1 MKKNR
6 NRKVRFSAL
15 VLFTTISLT
24 SAAQIPEHINVVRPH
39 EIDDVLINPGIGFTT
54 FQMFNGDNHRAN
66 QDVLR
71 EVDIEKYNNP
81 SPILENKN
89 QPGSSIAYF
98 RISWNAIEPEKE
110 KYRWDYID
118 ELLKLAH
125 EHGQTLALRISP
137 YKGRPQNDVPSW
149 YRELVG
155 LQREFKHVKWPVD
168 PENPDY
174 AYYFGNMIRAL
185 GEQYDGHPDLENV
198 DVSIVGWAG
207 EGGGSKL
214 LSDKAIKALL
224 DPFIESF
231 TKTPLIVLL
240 SGKRVNNY
248 ITSRVNVGWRQDCLG
263 DIGFWADEQN
273 GWTHMYDSY
282 PQNIIEYNMQDAW
295 KTGHVSFEICG
306 TFQTWERGSLTS
318 KEKGEIGSLEN
329 KGFTMANVKYIIDQS
344 LKWHISSFNGKSSEV
359 PEKWKPLI
367 DEWLKKMGYRFV
379 LRRFTSPKTVQVNS
393 KLDFTTW
400 WENKGVAPCYKNYVL
415 ALKLKNKQT
424 EVVLTTNA
432 DITNWLPGDNIYN
445 DGVFIPVDVAPGS
458 YNIHIALLDP
468 LTFQPKIKL
477 AIEGRD
483 NDGWYSLGDVQIV
496 P

>member
-1 MKKNR
+1 MKKNG
-6 NRKVRFSAL
+6 NRKLRISIIVLYTVFSLPL
-15 VLFTTISLT
+15 V
-24 SAAQIPEHINVVRPH
+24 AQIPEHIKVIRPQ

-54 FQMFNGDNHRAN
+54 FQMFNGDNHTAN

-71 EVDIEKYNNP
+71 KVHIERYSNP
-81 SPILENKN
+81 PQVLENKN

-137 YKGRPQNDVPSW
+137 YKGEPQDDVPGW

-155 LQREFKHVKWPVD
+155 PQREFKDVKWPAD

-185 GEQYDGHPDLENV
+185 GERYDGHPDLENV

-207 EGGGSKL
+207 EGGGSNL
-214 LSDKAIKALL
+214 LSDKTIKALL
-224 DPFIESF
+224 DPYIESF
-231 TKTPLIVLL
+231 TKTPLVVLL
-240 SGKRVNNY
+240 SGTKVNEY
-248 ITSRVNVGWRQDCLG
+248 ITSRANVGWRQDCLG

-273 GWTHMYDSY
+273 GWTHMYDYY
-282 PQNIIEYNMQDAW
+282 PQTIIEYDMQDAW

-306 TFQTWERGSLTS
+306 TFQTWKSGSLNS
-318 KEKGEIGSLEN
+318 RKNEAIDSQEN
-329 KGFTMANVKYIIDQS
+329 QGFTIDEVKYIIDQS

-359 PEKWKPLI
+359 PEEWKPLI
-367 DEWLKKMGYRFV
+367 DDWLNKMGYRLV
-379 LRRFTSPKTVQVNS
+379 LRRFTYPKTVQVNS

-415 ALKLKNKQT
+415 ALKLKNREME
-424 EVVLTTNA
+424 EVISTKA

-445 DGVFIPVDVAPGS
+445 DGVFIPQHIEPGS
-458 YNIHIALLDP
+458 YEIEMALLDP
-468 LTFQPKIKL
+468 LTLQPKVKL
-477 AIEGRD
+477 AIKGR
-483 NDGWYSLGDVQIV
+483 NEDGWYSLGEIQIV